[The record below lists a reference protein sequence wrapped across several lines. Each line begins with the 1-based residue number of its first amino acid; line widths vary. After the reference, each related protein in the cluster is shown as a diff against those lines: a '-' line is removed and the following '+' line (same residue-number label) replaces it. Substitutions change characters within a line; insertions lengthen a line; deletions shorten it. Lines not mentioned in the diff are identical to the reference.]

1 MNMVPPTTRRFVRLV
16 AVSLVLAI
24 LFGSGLVVQLRQ
36 HTSSAHA
43 QAADLSRE
51 QVILDW
57 AALRNSGDN
66 AALAALFADN
76 TFYITAASVGCT
88 TQTPCYDR
96 AAVLQSLPSLEVSL
110 QGHACLKV
118 TTIQVRGSIVT
129 GTFEGRNDG
138 LRAHGIERTMNAFMA
153 EVQDGQIIFFVHHN
167 DSADP
172 QTALNI
178 AIAAGTAQPGTPI
191 PTPNSLCG

>member
-1 MNMVPPTTRRFVRLV
+1 MASPTTRRFVRLA
-16 AVSLVLAI
+16 AVFLVLAI
-24 LFGSGLVVQLRQ
+24 LFGTGLVAQLRQ
-36 HTSSAHA
+36 HTNSA
-43 QAADLSRE
+43 QAQVADLSRA

-66 AALAALFADN
+66 AALASLFAEN

-88 TQTPCYDR
+88 PQTPCYDR
-96 AAVLQSLPSLEVSL
+96 ASVLQSLPSLAIAL
-110 QGHACLKV
+110 AGHACLKI

-178 AIAAGTAQPGTPI
+178 AITAGTAQPGTPI
-191 PTPNSLCG
+191 PTPDSLCG

>member
-1 MNMVPPTTRRFVRLV
+1 LVRLA

-24 LFGSGLVVQLRQ
+24 VFGSGLVVQLRQ
-36 HTSSAHA
+36 HASAA
-43 QAADLSRE
+43 QAQTGDLSRA

-57 AALRNSGDN
+57 AAARYRADN
-66 AALAALFADN
+66 AATAALFAEN
-76 TFYITAASVGCT
+76 TFYITAAAVGCT

-96 AAVLQSLPSLEVSL
+96 ASVLQSLPSLEVAL
-110 QGHACLKV
+110 KGHACLKV

-138 LRAHGIERTMNAFMA
+138 LRAEGIERTMAAFMA
-153 EVQDGQIIFFVHHN
+153 EVQDGQIIFFVHHY
-167 DSADP
+167 DTADP
-172 QTALNI
+172 ETALSI

-191 PTPNSLCG
+191 PTPDSLCG